1 LRRRLLLVGAA
12 GILPL
17 AIACGLAL
25 LALAD
30 HQKHRAAET
39 GIELSRALSIAV
51 DGELQR
57 SVSALQA
64 LAADPHGQA
73 GDLVRFR
80 ELLDRAVATRP
91 DWTEAIVHDTD
102 GRMLLKHEHPRR

>member
-30 HQKHRAAET
+30 HQKQRASET
-39 GIELSRALSIAV
+39 GIELSRALAIAV

-73 GDLVRFR
+73 GDLARFR
-80 ELLDRAVATRP
+80 ELLERVVATRP
-91 DWTEAIVHDTD
+91 DWSEAILHDAD
-102 GRMLLKHEHPRR
+102 GRML